1 MVGRWSVERA
11 HPVDDGGEVV
21 RNHVGAAG
29 VTRLRPHSLTVGVH
43 ETAPQ
48 STVIICAGE
57 IDTGSCAKLIDALEQ
72 VGVPGTRHVQVDLG
86 AVSFID
92 STGIGCLIHGCLR
105 CRKLGI
111 AFDIVPEDAL
121 TQITRAG
128 PGDPL
133 QAVENGRMPVAAGT
147 SAQPA

>member
-1 MVGRWSVERA
+1 
-11 HPVDDGGEVV
+11 
-21 RNHVGAAG
+21 
-29 VTRLRPHSLTVGVH
+29 VTRRRPHSLTVGVH

-48 STVIICAGE
+48 AKVVICAGE

-121 TQITRAG
+121 TQIMRG

-133 QAVENGRMPVAAGT
+133 PAVADDRMPVAAGT